1 MTLVREGRREVL
13 LTLAR
18 DYDVSRARVREL
30 MRQYLILD
38 LDSGIKL
45 RILPFF
51 FFFHINLLNWVFV

>member
-45 RILPFF
+45 RILPS